1 MVLKMSKYIKQ
12 SKGFTLME
20 LLLVVA
26 VLAILAAVTMPYF
39 NEAYLTINDGPA
51 EQMVVNLIASAKSMA
66 IAGRVKE
73 STITFKKDGTITIG
87 DNSYKLPSNFSID
100 ISSDKGISLRFNSC
114 LFNLFISGMPFD
126 ISNIIFNSIGK

>member
-1 MVLKMSKYIKQ
+1 MINYLKK

-39 NEAYLTINDGPA
+39 NEAYLTMNDGPA
-51 EQMVVNLIASAKSMA
+51 EQMTVNLISSARSMA

-73 STITFKKDGTITIG
+73 STITFKKDGTITVG
-87 DNSYKLPSNFSID
+87 DNIYKLPSNFSID
-100 ISSDKGISLRFNSC
+100 ITSS
-114 LFNLFISGMPFD
+114 NLSF
-126 ISNIIFNSIGK
+126 KK